1 MYGKV
6 ILPTDGSDLSL
17 KGLKEG
23 LKAAKS
29 YGIPA
34 TAVYVLTPD
43 TMSGLAA
50 HRFEDVGRETVDIL
64 REHRKKEGEKVLK
77 KVEKMAD
84 EMEVDLETRIEEG
97 EPYEEI
103 TKLANDNDIIYMC
116 SHGRSGLSSLF
127 IGSTTDR
134 VIKHTDA
141 TVAVVKAKDKTE

>member
-17 KGLKEG
+17 VGVKKG
-23 LKAAKS
+23 LKAAKA
-29 YGIPA
+29 YDIPA
-34 TAVYVLTPD
+34 VAVYVLTPD
-43 TMSGLAA
+43 TMSGMAA
-50 HRFEDVGRETVDIL
+50 HRFEDVGKETMDIL

-77 KVEKMAD
+77 EVQKMGD
-84 EMEVDLETRIEEG
+84 ELGVSVKTRIEEG

-103 TKLANDNDIIYMC
+103 TKLADAGDIIYMC

-134 VIKHTDA
+134 VIKHTEA
-141 TVAVVKAKDKTE
+141 TVAVVKAKNKSH

>member
-1 MYGKV
+1 MYEKV
-6 ILPTDGSDLSL
+6 IVPTDGSDLSL

-141 TVAVVKAKDKTE
+141 TVAVVKAKNKND

>member
-1 MYGKV
+1 MYEKV
-6 ILPTDGSDLSL
+6 IVPTDGSDLSL

-84 EMEVDLETRIEEG
+84 EMGVDLETRIEEG